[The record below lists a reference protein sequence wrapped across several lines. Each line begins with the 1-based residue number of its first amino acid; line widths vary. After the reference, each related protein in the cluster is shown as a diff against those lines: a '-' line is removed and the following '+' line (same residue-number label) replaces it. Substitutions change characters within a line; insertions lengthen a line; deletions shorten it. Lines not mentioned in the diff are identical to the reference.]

1 MNPKRQLLLPF
12 FLILP
17 AIIFFLIFFALPLI
31 SGIQTAFTTPEG
43 ELTLANFEKIYGKS
57 FIKAVLNTLSLVAFI
72 IPIQLALALV
82 IALLVNTRLFGS
94 SKFLF
99 ICAIPIAISEIVAGI
114 IWLSI
119 FTEKGYLNVM
129 LHTLGFLK
137 QPIIYLSYEEPTTLF
152 MTIALTE
159 IWRATAIVM
168 IIILPGLQMIHK
180 DYFDTADIFGA
191 SMLQKLRYVTL
202 PMLKPTIRTSL
213 IIRTV
218 LAFQMFAPVLVLA
231 GRAFPVLAS
240 ETYRIQ
246 FFTRNIHLAAAYAL
260 IIMII
265 STAFVLFYM
274 RSLRTRWSA

>member
-274 RSLRTRWSA
+274 RSLQTRWSA

>member
-1 MNPKRQLLLPF
+1 MSPKRQSLLPF

-57 FIKAVLNTLSLVAFI
+57 FIKAVFNTLSLVAII

-82 IALLVNTRLFGS
+82 IALLVNTRLFGT

-99 ICAIPIAISEIVAGI
+99 ICAIPIALSEIVAGI

-129 LHTLGFLK
+129 LYALGFLK
-137 QPIIYLSYEEPTTLF
+137 QPTIYLSYEKPATLF

-168 IIILPGLQMIHK
+168 LIILPGLQMIHK

-191 SMLQKLRYVTL
+191 SRLQKLRYVTL

-260 IIMII
+260 IIMVI

>member
-1 MNPKRQLLLPF
+1 MSPKRQLLLPF

-43 ELTLANFEKIYGKS
+43 QLTLANFEKIYGKS
-57 FIKAVLNTLSLVAFI
+57 FIKAVFNTLSLVAII

-99 ICAIPIAISEIVAGI
+99 ICAIPIALSEIVAGI

-137 QPIIYLSYEEPTTLF
+137 QPAIYLSYEEPTTLF

-168 IIILPGLQMIHK
+168 IIIIPGLQMIHK

-191 SMLQKLRYVTL
+191 SRLQKLRHVTL

-260 IIMII
+260 IIMVI